1 MRAWKAIADP
11 DLRIWTYFREHPD
24 KFFNEDHVAAQV
36 GIGKR
41 QTRRRIHELAEA
53 GKIEAVETVTSAR
66 WGRPK
71 LMFRSVR
78 GSAWD
83 CLTQAEIL
91 AQ

>member
-1 MRAWKAIADP
+1 MRRWRSIGDP

-24 KFFNEDHVAAQV
+24 KFFTEDHVAAQV

-41 QTRRRIHELAEA
+41 QTRRRIHELANR
-53 GKIEAVETVTSAR
+53 GKLEAVETVSSAL

-78 GSAWD
+78 GSWD
-83 CLTQAEIL
+83 CITQEEIR
-91 AQ
+91 A